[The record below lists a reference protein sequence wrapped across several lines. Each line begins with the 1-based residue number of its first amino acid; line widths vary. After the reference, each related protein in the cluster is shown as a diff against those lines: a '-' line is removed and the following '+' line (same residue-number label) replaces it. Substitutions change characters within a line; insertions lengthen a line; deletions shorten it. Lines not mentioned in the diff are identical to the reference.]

1 MTNLAGHIPII
12 DCRLPGTVRN
22 EILRVLDGATGAVKY
37 RFCSRYAHIVVVLCY
52 TIFATTSYHGNPTA
66 AREVNLV
73 EETIITSFVVG
84 IASSL
89 VAAWLYDRI
98 RERGKH

>member
-1 MTNLAGHIPII
+1 MYNFLFTMRAHY
-12 DCRLPGTVRN
+12 DFF
-22 EILRVLDGATGAVKY
+22 VLY
-37 RFCSRYAHIVVVLCY
+37 Y
-52 TIFATTSYHGNPTA
+52 FAATSYHGNPTA

>member
-1 MTNLAGHIPII
+1 MSVAWRSGPPKQE
-12 DCRLPGTVRN
+12 CRWGRHEVYN
-22 EILRVLDGATGAVKY
+22 
-37 RFCSRYAHIVVVLCY
+37 FCSCYAHIVVVLCY
-52 TIFATTSYHGNPTA
+52 TIFAATSYHGNPTA